1 MGLSKPSISIVGDE
15 ASRLRKK
22 YMGSMLISSIC
33 QLKVKM

>member
-15 ASRLRKK
+15 ASRLKK
-22 YMGSMLISSIC
+22 NMGSMLISSIC